1 MQFTQNFQINL
12 EVTFEMPAFDA
23 ADQKEAMHFS
33 IADLKKSE
41 AQYPQMEEVD
51 DNLTENDCDMM
62 KFCPIS
68 CISEKLNDSGN
79 IEKVQDFEGDG
90 LELKLENPDITSN
103 FDHEEA
109 DPQIKFEIE
118 NCK

>member
-1 MQFTQNFQINL
+1 MNL
-12 EVTFEMPAFDA
+12 EATSENPTFDA

-33 IADLKKSE
+33 FADLKKGE

-62 KFCPIS
+62 KLCPLS

-79 IEKVQDFEGDG
+79 NEKVQDFEGDG
-90 LELKLENPDITSN
+90 WEVNLKSLDITSN
-103 FDHEEA
+103 FDNEEA
-109 DPQIKFEIE
+109 DPQINLGMG